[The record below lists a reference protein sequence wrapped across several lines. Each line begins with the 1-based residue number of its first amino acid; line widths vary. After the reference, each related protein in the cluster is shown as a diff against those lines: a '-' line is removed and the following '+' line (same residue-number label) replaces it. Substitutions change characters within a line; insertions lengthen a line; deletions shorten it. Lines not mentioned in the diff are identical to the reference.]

1 MAVKKVEIP
10 GLGAVTLCKRRDS
23 RSMRLSIS
31 ADGKL
36 RVTMP
41 MWLPYKVGEQF
52 ASSKAQWIGERR
64 APSQQLGSG
73 QRVGKAHRLL
83 FEPRPQASRIN
94 TRLRDNQIIIAH
106 PEHFSHHDS
115 DVQAAARKA
124 CLRALRL
131 EAEQLLPDRLKTL
144 SEQTALSFASLEIKQ
159 LKSRWGSC
167 SSRQE
172 ITLNLFLMQLPWH
185 LIDYVIVHELTHT
198 KVMQHGP
205 LFWQEMLLHLPNA
218 KELRKEIA
226 IHQPT
231 LQPF

>member
-10 GLGAVTLCKRRDS
+10 ELGTVTLCKRRDS

-52 ASSKAQWIGERR
+52 ASSKSQWIVERR

-73 QRVGKAHRLL
+73 QRIGKAHRLL

-94 TRLRDNQIIIAH
+94 TRLRDNQIIVAH
-106 PEHFSHHDS
+106 PEHYNQHDS

-131 EAEQLLPDRLKTL
+131 EAEQLLPGRLKTL
-144 SEQTALSFASLEIKQ
+144 SEQTALDFASLEIKQ

-185 LIDYVIVHELTHT
+185 LIDYVIIHELTHT

-205 LFWQEMLLHLPNA
+205 PFWQEMLLHLPNA

-226 IHQPT
+226 VHQPT